1 MCADVTQQKII
12 LATHNTGK
20 IRELQIPLQTFGLRV
35 IGPDLFPDFPE
46 TEETGRTFEEN
57 ALLKARAAAAHTG
70 LTAIA
75 DDSGL
80 IVDALD
86 GAPGVRSARYSEDL
100 EPAFPD
106 ESRDARNIR
115 KLLRDLADI
124 PESRRTARFM
134 TVMAACKPEGQP
146 LIVKGC
152 WEGRILHAP
161 RGTGGFGYDPVFFD
175 PELGCAAAELTPRQK
190 QARSHRGRALR
201 ELLRLWP
208 SFWTRR
214 I

>member
-1 MCADVTQQKII
+1 MYTDVTQQKII
-12 LATHNTGK
+12 LATRNAGK
-20 IRELQIPLQTFGLRV
+20 IRELQIPLQIFGLSV
-35 IGPDLFPDFPE
+35 IGPDLFPGFPK

-86 GAPGVRSARYSEDL
+86 GAPGVLSARYSEHL
-100 EPAFPD
+100 EPLFPG
-106 ESRDARNIR
+106 ESQDARNIR
-115 KLLRDLADI
+115 RLLEELANI

-134 TVMAACKPEGQP
+134 TVMAACKPDGQT
-146 LIVKGC
+146 LITRGH

-161 RGTGGFGYDPVFFD
+161 CGTGGFGYDPVFFD
-175 PELGCAAAELTPRQK
+175 PELGCTAAELTPRQK
-190 QARSHRGRALR
+190 QAHSHRGRALR

-208 SFWTRR
+208 SFW